1 LSTAGVTVL
10 TDATA
15 VAARAAELIAT
26 EVAGSAAGRGRAI
39 VALSGGSTPRA
50 AYELLAID
58 PLRERVPWPQV
69 TLCWGDD
76 RAVPHDD
83 AASNVRLARE
93 ALIDRL
99 PVPPGRLLLP
109 ESADA
114 DLDAA
119 AARYAAQL
127 EEACGGGPP
136 VLDLLLLGVG
146 EDGHIASLFPQ
157 SPLLGE
163 QGRWVAASTAAPPPH
178 QRRLTITPPVI
189 AAARR
194 VILWAHGA
202 GKAGAIGRALAGED
216 PARTPASLAAPSR
229 HDGALWILDRAAA
242 GELP

>member
-1 LSTAGVTVL
+1 MSPPGVTVL
-10 TDATA
+10 ADAAA
-15 VAARAAELIAT
+15 VAVRAAELIAAG
-26 EVAGSAAGRGRAI
+26 VAESASGRGRAI

-50 AYELLAID
+50 AYELLSTAG
-58 PLRERVPWPQV
+58 LRERVPWPLV

-76 RAVPHDD
+76 RAVPHDH

-146 EDGHIASLFPQ
+146 EDGHIASLFPH
-157 SPLLGE
+157 SPQLGE
-163 QGRWVAASTAAPPPH
+163 KVRWVAASSAAPPPH
-178 QRRLTITPPVI
+178 RRRLTITPPVI

-194 VILWAHGA
+194 VIFWAHGA
-202 GKAGAIGRALAGED
+202 GKAGAIGRALLGDD
-216 PARTPASLAAPSR
+216 PERTPAALAAPSR
-229 HDGALWILDRAAA
+229 HAGALWILDRAAA
-242 GELP
+242 GELT